1 MALLTDS
8 ELTSGLARIP
18 EWTRS
23 GDSIGRTVEA
33 ATFPAA
39 IEFVREVADEAESAQ
54 HHPDMDIRWRKVT
67 FTLSTHS
74 EGGLTEKDLSLA
86 TTIDRLAANL
96 PAPSK

>member
-18 EWTRS
+18 AWERS
-23 GDSIGRTVEA
+23 GDSISRTVEA
-33 ATFPAA
+33 ATFPEAV
-39 IEFVREVADEAESAQ
+39 ELVRKVADEAESVQ
-54 HHPDMDIRWRKVT
+54 HHPDIDIRWRKVT

-86 TTIDRLAANL
+86 ATIDRLAADV
-96 PAPSK
+96 PSP